1 MYEYVYCNWRRVR
14 AAGQLE
20 ATRARMESAEREL
33 EETRGRAEALDRALA
48 ATRSAHEQREREV
61 EVAIKDFKYV
71 HHASRLSHS
80 FT

>member
-1 MYEYVYCNWRRVR
+1 
-14 AAGQLE
+14 
-20 ATRARMESAEREL
+20 MESAEREL

-71 HHASRLSHS
+71 HSRLSPLSLLHMYCTVRHS
-80 FT
+80 L